1 MRDVI
6 RIGLGV
12 PEGAKIENARPP
24 QILDIADIRRLI
36 DAAWQIDTDGDWGG
50 DLARL
55 IVGLAATGSR
65 FSQLTRCTVSDLDVG
80 RRLLMVP
87 VSRKGRGEKRATHT
101 PVPLLPDVVE
111 ALEPLTR
118 WRKAGTD
125 PLFVRP
131 RWRRVSGVGA
141 FGEMEKYSR
150 EAWGEATTLARPWE
164 EILKRAGLPDDLVPY
179 SLRHS
184 SVVRGLKAGLPLSL
198 VSKLHDTSA
207 AMVEAAYARFLA
219 GALEDLARG
228 ALVPLMPAPVERLRS
243 VVERGRWPSAS
254 P

>member
-1 MRDVI
+1 
-6 RIGLGV
+6 
-12 PEGAKIENARPP
+12 
-24 QILDIADIRRLI
+24 
-36 DAAWQIDTDGDWGG
+36 
-50 DLARL
+50 
-55 IVGLAATGSR
+55 
-65 FSQLTRCTVSDLDVG
+65 
-80 RRLLMVP
+80 
-87 VSRKGRGEKRATHT
+87 
-101 PVPLLPDVVE
+101 
-111 ALEPLTR
+111 
-118 WRKAGTD
+118 
-125 PLFVRP
+125 
-131 RWRRVSGVGA
+131 
-141 FGEMEKYSR
+141 MEKYSR